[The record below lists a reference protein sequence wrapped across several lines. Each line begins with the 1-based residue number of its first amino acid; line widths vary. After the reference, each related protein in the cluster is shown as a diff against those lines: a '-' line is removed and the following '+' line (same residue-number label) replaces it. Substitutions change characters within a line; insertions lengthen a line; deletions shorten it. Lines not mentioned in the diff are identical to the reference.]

1 MLGVG
6 ADDTFI
12 LVKAWTSQ
20 CAKAQLRMNQ
30 NHQSSN
36 AISKIN
42 EDEHSDIE
50 HQTTSK
56 TKSHTKE
63 VLHHKKFGE
72 EELVKMVKA
81 TLKHSTLTISVTSIT
96 TSVAFFASFISN
108 VTAIKCFRHVKN
120 YLHCYILPYFFQK
133 LVSEIKITNV
143 FYYTM

>member
-1 MLGVG
+1 
-6 ADDTFI
+6 
-12 LVKAWTSQ
+12 
-20 CAKAQLRMNQ
+20 MNQ
-30 NHQSSN
+30 NPQSSN

-42 EDEHSDIE
+42 EDELSDIE
-50 HQTTSK
+50 HQTTS
-56 TKSHTKE
+56 TNKSYIKE

-120 YLHCYILPYFFQK
+120 YPYEYILHRK
-133 LVSEIKITNV
+133 VSFELNL
-143 FYYTM
+143 FNNLR

>member
-1 MLGVG
+1 MIFFCLLGVG

-30 NHQSSN
+30 NPQSSN

-63 VLHHKKFGE
+63 VLHNKKFGE

-108 VTAIKCFRHVKN
+108 VTAIQCFR
-120 YLHCYILPYFFQK
+120 
-133 LVSEIKITNV
+133 
-143 FYYTM
+143 

>member
-1 MLGVG
+1 MILFCLLGVG

-30 NHQSSN
+30 NPQSSN

-56 TKSHTKE
+56 TKSHIRE
-63 VLHHKKFGE
+63 GLHHKKFGE

-108 VTAIKCFRHVKN
+108 VTAIKCFRYVKIIYMIIYYRIFN
-120 YLHCYILPYFFQK
+120 LFQK
-133 LVSEIKITNV
+133 LR
-143 FYYTM
+143 